1 MGACAVASTVVID
14 PPAAR
19 RARRP
24 RTWLRPV
31 TGVADP
37 SRGTRVA
44 IGIPL
49 VAVVATALWTA
60 GFGASLDTSLPIA
73 IALLVVA
80 AAAKQVV
87 VQLGPRSWYTAA
99 TPVVV
104 LAGLLGGPLLGVAA
118 GVSTQLVQREA
129 VWRRQSAEGGIAALQ
144 GLAAGI
150 TGTALFAA
158 DDRTAAVT
166 VAVTLIAMLAAVGVN
181 SVCRLL
187 VLLER
192 RPGLVAEL
200 WARGLCVD
208 LLETVLVLPLLS
220 VLLIADSES
229 TALVATTMASLLAV
243 LLIAQR
249 SRETTAAA
257 LAAEQANARRDQLT
271 GAPNRR
277 AFEEAMTAEHARV
290 VRGAV
295 PAGLF
300 VVDLDRFKSVNDR
313 FGHTVGDE
321 VLIEVVRR
329 LTEGLRPSDLVARWG
344 GEEITVLAPG
354 VRGRRQL
361 EHFGERIC
369 ALVRELPIAT
379 STTVLPVTVS
389 VGGTLLDGSVP
400 PITALDRAD
409 GALYGAKRTRD
420 ASAIVLPPRL
430 MLSAETA

>member
-1 MGACAVASTVVID
+1 VTS

-24 RTWLRPV
+24 GTRLRPT

-49 VAVVATALWTA
+49 IAIVGTALWVARSGISVT
-60 GFGASLDTSLPIA
+60 TSLPIA
-73 IALLVVA
+73 VALLAVA

-104 LAGLLGGPLLGVAA
+104 LAALLGGPLLGVAA
-118 GVSTQLVQREA
+118 GVSTQLVRPES
-129 VWRRQSAEGGIAALQ
+129 VWRRQSAEGGVAALQ

-150 TGTALFAA
+150 VGVAFLPAGTRAA
-158 DDRTAAVT
+158 AAAAAAAV
-166 VAVTLIAMLAAVGVN
+166 AAMLAAVAVN
-181 SVCRLL
+181 SLCRFLIIL
-187 VLLER
+187 ERHPGLLLE
-192 RPGLVAEL
+192 L
-200 WARGLCVD
+200 WPRGLRVD
-208 LLETVLVLPLLS
+208 LLETVLVVPLLS
-220 VLLIADSES
+220 VLLIADTES
-229 TALVATTMASLLAV
+229 TPLVATTMASLLAV
-243 LLIAQR
+243 LLLAQR
-249 SRETTAAA
+249 SRETTASA

-277 AFEEAMTAEHARV
+277 AFEEAMVAEHARV

-295 PAGLF
+295 PAGLY

-313 FGHTVGDE
+313 FGHGVGDE

-329 LTEGLRPSDLVARWG
+329 LTEGLRPSDVVARWG

-361 EHFGERIC
+361 EQFGERIRT
-369 ALVRELPIAT
+369 LVREIPVAT
-379 STTVLPVTVS
+379 STTALPVTVS

-400 PITALDRAD
+400 PTTAFHRAD
-409 GALYGAKRTRD
+409 GALYEAKRTRD
-420 ASAIVLPPRL
+420 TSAIALPPRL
-430 MLSAETA
+430 TLQLETA